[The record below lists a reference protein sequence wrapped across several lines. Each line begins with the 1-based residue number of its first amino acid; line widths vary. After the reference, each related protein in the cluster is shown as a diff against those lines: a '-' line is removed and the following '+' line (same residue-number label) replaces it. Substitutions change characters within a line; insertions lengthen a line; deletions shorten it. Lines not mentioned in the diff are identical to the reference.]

1 MTRGRRVSVRRR
13 FFFFFSSLLFFPL
26 FRSICRAYK
35 RARTLMPVMRAYI
48 FQLAFSFLSKR
59 DVRISRRSLM
69 SRAALPPY
77 DVSSVLSSSAPVT
90 LPPALR
96 RMFARYR
103 GTTGTETRRIVCR
116 NAPTAGVATGL
127 PPFYHLCPTN
137 FDSYLPC
144 ASRVKFFFFFFVLFC
159 FFPFLFKNQSIS
171 LFLRMDLNRPTGV
184 LNTSFIFLLFV
195 SFFPSF
201 KLRPCRY

>member
-13 FFFFFSSLLFFPL
+13 FFYFFSSLFFFLLL

-59 DVRISRRSLM
+59 DVRISRRSLV

-77 DVSSVLSSSAPVT
+77 DESSVLSSSAPAT

-116 NAPTAGVATGL
+116 NAPTAGVATVL

-144 ASRVKFFFFFFVLFC
+144 ASTCEILFFSFVLF
-159 FFPFLFKNQSIS
+159 L
-171 LFLRMDLNRPTGV
+171 
-184 LNTSFIFLLFV
+184 SF
-195 SFFPSF
+195 SF
-201 KLRPCRY
+201 